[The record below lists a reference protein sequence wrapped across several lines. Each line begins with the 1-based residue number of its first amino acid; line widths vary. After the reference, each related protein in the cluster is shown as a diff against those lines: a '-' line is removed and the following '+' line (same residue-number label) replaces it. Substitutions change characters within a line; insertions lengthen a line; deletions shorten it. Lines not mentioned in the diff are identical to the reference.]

1 MRAFSPVSPGG
12 VALNRIQGSFQ
23 PIPYSPSKLRNPKLS
38 QIQINPRID
47 APITIEL
54 GSLPLTLGLF
64 AGSGI
69 AFLVGAQVPSIRP
82 FTTVTGV
89 ALAGL
94 GVVNLLLPKQPIQGE
109 QPPMSTV
116 TPGVV
121 SAPLSPTG
129 EAAFE
134 AVEGSIISPGNF
146 ETIDVS
152 PFGTPSIPMRVR
164 LSNPSAQHADLD
176 LLVDVHETPQPIGA
190 EVGATQ
196 SMRISL
202 GAGETRDF
210 DMAIPINSWDALVDY
225 VDVDVT
231 IRKRR
236 FSGGDGAMLD
246 ALMFVVE

>member
-23 PIPYSPSKLRNPKLS
+23 PIPYSPSKPSARRMS
-38 QIQINPRID
+38 QIQINPHVE

-64 AGSGI
+64 AGSGV

-82 FTTVTGV
+82 FTTVAGV

-121 SAPLSPTG
+121 SPPLSPTG
-129 EAAFE
+129 EVAFE
-134 AVEGSIISPGNF
+134 AVEGSIISPGNY
-146 ETIDVS
+146 ETIDAS

-164 LSNPSAQHADLD
+164 LSNPSAQRADFD
-176 LLVDVHETPQPIGA
+176 LQVDVHENPHPIGA

-210 DMAIPINSWDALVDY
+210 DLAVAINSWDALVDY
-225 VDVDVT
+225 VEVDVT

-236 FSGGDGAMLD
+236 FSGGEGAMLD
-246 ALMFVVE
+246 SLMFVVE